1 MNTTTA
7 KRGSNVTPF
16 FLGLRGFL
24 VYYGLFA
31 SFDRTKDWVSHD
43 ALRTLASVWKLLV
56 FSITM
61 WRVGDYARTNRRRF
75 LLWGATLAVCGSALV
90 FVIEGLLPSG
100 QQVFG
105 RLLVESIEAVGE
117 ALICAGLVSHVREE
131 TLGNDW
137 RYFRITTGLRVGQ
150 NTGMVLGILAG
161 TTLWSSIPREYSIAL
176 LGLRVGVAILLV
188 RMVRTGLIRDY
199 PGQQVIR
206 RRCAL
211 TLKVLFFDV
220 IVGACSYALFFL
232 VAMGPSVAID
242 HDRYKVPKAFALNG
256 AFALLAMVI
265 IHLLAKNVQNSI
277 PARRALLKFEIRATI
292 GAVLVI
298 ASWMI
303 LFWTSI
309 SGGTFFL
316 LVSAGLLGLFTTST
330 YVLSELSSG
339 LYGKPKD
346 QTAQLVSYFGLARL
360 GPIVSLVMILLSKEA
375 KAAEMLSDTTAV
387 AIVEICVALGC
398 AGIVLGVLK
407 KWKLDE
413 KGGHRGYT

>member
-1 MNTTTA
+1 MNTTTE

-16 FLGLRGFL
+16 FLGLLGFL

-31 SFDRTKDWVSHD
+31 SFDRTTGWVSHE
-43 ALRTLASVWKLLV
+43 ALRTVASVWKLLV

-61 WRVGDYARTNRRRF
+61 WRVGDYARTNRKRF
-75 LLWGATLAVCGSALV
+75 FLWGATFAVFGSAL
-90 FVIEGLLPSG
+90 LLVLQIWSPSG
-100 QQVFG
+100 QQMFS

-150 NTGMVLGILAG
+150 NTGMVLAILAG
-161 TTLWSSIPREYSIAL
+161 IYLWGWIPRGYSIAL
-176 LGLRVGVAILLV
+176 LGLRIGVAILLI

-199 PGQQVIR
+199 PRQHVIR
-206 RRCAL
+206 RRCAM

-242 HDRYKVPKAFALNG
+242 QKRYQVHSAFALNG
-256 AFALLAMVI
+256 AFALIAMVI
-265 IHLLAKNVQNSI
+265 IHLLASNVHNSM
-277 PARRALLKFEIRATI
+277 PAKRALLKFEIRATI
-292 GAVLVI
+292 GAVMVI

-309 SGGTFFL
+309 SGDTFFL
-316 LVSAGLLGLFTTST
+316 LVCAGLLGLFTTST

-346 QTAQLVSYFGLARL
+346 QTAQLVSYFGLARF
-360 GPIVSLVMILLSKEA
+360 GQIASLVMILLSKQA
-375 KAAEMLSDTTAV
+375 KMAEMLSEKTAA

-398 AGIVLGVLK
+398 AGIVLGVVK

-413 KGGHRGYT
+413 KGGQRGYT

>member
-1 MNTTTA
+1 MNTTTL
-7 KRGSNVTPF
+7 KRGSNVTPV
-16 FLGLRGFL
+16 FLGLLGFL

-31 SFDRTKDWVSHD
+31 SFDRTKGWVTHD
-43 ALRTLASVWKLLV
+43 VLRTVASVWKLLV

-75 LLWGATLAVCGSALV
+75 FLWGATLGVCGSAL
-90 FVIEGLLPSG
+90 LLFMKGISPSG
-100 QQVFG
+100 QQMLA

-117 ALICAGLVSHVREE
+117 ALISAGLVSHVREE

-150 NTGMVLGILAG
+150 NTGMVLAILAG
-161 TTLWSSIPREYSIAL
+161 TILWDRFPRDYSIAL
-176 LGLRVGVAILLV
+176 LGLRIGVAILLI
-188 RMVRTGLIRDY
+188 RMVKTGLIRDE
-199 PGQQVIR
+199 PGQPVIR

-220 IVGACSYALFFL
+220 IVGASSYALFFL
-232 VAMGPSVAID
+232 VSMGPSVVIN
-242 HDRYKVPKAFALNG
+242 HDRYEVPKALALNG
-256 AFALLAMVI
+256 AFALIAMVA
-265 IHLLAKNVQNSI
+265 IHLLAKNVNTSM

-309 SGGTFFL
+309 SGDTFFL

-346 QTAQLVSYFGLARL
+346 QAAQLVSYFGLARL

-375 KAAEMLSDTTAV
+375 KAADMLSDKTAA

-398 AGIVLGVLK
+398 MGIVLGVVK

-413 KGGHRGYT
+413 KGGNRGYI